1 MLTSGQVPCIL
12 DLHNLAAAGLVLDRC
27 WYWWLL
33 SHRPLKKEEGFAC
46 LSETEGMLTTYAIC
60 STHTQYVDSV
70 VCNTLRRLTTKANYQ
85 LFVAATTTQCVPNY
99 K

>member
-1 MLTSGQVPCIL
+1 MLTSGQLPCIL
-12 DLHNLAAAGLVLDRC
+12 DLHNLDLDRS

-33 SHRPLKKEEGFAC
+33 SHRPLKKVEGFAC

-70 VCNTLRRLTTKANYQ
+70 VCNTLRRPTKKANYQ
-85 LFVAATTTQCVPNY
+85 LFVLTKLPSVPNY